1 MTKEI
6 FDIFSKRK
14 DIIKEESKIKIII
27 DNRERNSLVF
37 SELKKLGFQIEFQ
50 QLPVGDYIVKD
61 IVIERKTVSDFIS
74 SMISHHLVKQLEE
87 LQQYENRLLIVE
99 GISEEELYEDGEGVN
114 SNAIRGFLLS
124 IVLKWKMPLIFS
136 KDSKDTAKF
145 ISVLAKKKESSEMP
159 LNVSKRILNKK
170 QQMQFVLEAFSG
182 IGPKNAKK
190 LLEKHKTLKNIFNL
204 SIEQI
209 EEDIGK
215 KSEVFKI
222 LDEEYKI

>member
-1 MTKEI
+1 MAKQL
-6 FDIFSKRK
+6 FDIFLRK
-14 DIIKEESKIKIII
+14 KEIIKEESKIKIIV

-37 SELKKLGFQIEFQ
+37 SELSKLGFPIEFQ
-50 QLPVGDYIVKD
+50 QLPIGDYIVKD
-61 IVIERKTVSDFIS
+61 VVIERKSVSDFIS
-74 SMISHHLVKQLEE
+74 SMMNHHLVKQLEE
-87 LQQYENRLLIVE
+87 LQQYENRLLIIE
-99 GISEEELYEDGEGVN
+99 GISEEELYNEEVDGIN
-114 SNAIRGFLLS
+114 SNAVRGFLLS

-136 KDSKDTAKF
+136 KNSEDTARF
-145 ISVLAKKKESSEMP
+145 ISVLARKKESAEMP

-222 LDEEYKI
+222 LEEEY